1 MSLSGWSFPIFS
13 FFVMMP
19 AARCQ
24 FAVNLPLQPVQIADP
39 QHQKSDM
46 QWLFEQDFGAN
57 LPTKRWF
64 VHFGRGPRSPP
75 HGIHHTACQLLCF
88 TGHRKVN
95 FHIPIPNILGPLRQ
109 MVYFGGGP
117 RLVWIKA
124 VLFMQGWLRVYLWW
138 VQGIFGVGLGFVFV
152 YLGFIQGRLKFSLG
166 FILGLFRVCLRSVQ
180 GLLRIYLVRFLN
192 LVQGCFNI
200 CQG

>member
-46 QWLFEQDFGAN
+46 QWIFEQDFEGKSAHKTMVRPFRPGAKV
-57 LPTKRWF
+57 TTT
-64 VHFGRGPRSPP
+64 PRHPP
-75 HGIHHTACQLLCF
+75 HRMPIAL
-88 TGHRKVN
+88 
-95 FHIPIPNILGPLRQ
+95 FHGPQKGEFSRPHPQHIGPLRQ

-124 VLFMQGWLRVYLWW
+124 VLCRD
-138 VQGIFGVGLGFVFV
+138 GLGFI
-152 YLGFIQGRLKFSLG
+152 YGGFRASLG
-166 FILGLFRVCLRSVQ
+166 LVQVLFLSIQDLFRV
-180 GLLRIYLVRFLN
+180 G
-192 LVQGCFNI
+192 
-200 CQG
+200 